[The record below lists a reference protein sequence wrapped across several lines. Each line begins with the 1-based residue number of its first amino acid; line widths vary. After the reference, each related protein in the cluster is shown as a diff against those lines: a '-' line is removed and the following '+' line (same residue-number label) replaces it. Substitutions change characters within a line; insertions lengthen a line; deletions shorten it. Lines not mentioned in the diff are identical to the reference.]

1 MSESNKRRSTGKKK
15 STNVELSAEEMAFA
29 KAIGSRV
36 RTEADLSSFSQ
47 QLKKI
52 WIEVALGAE
61 MEEHLG
67 YEPYS
72 KDGHGSENSRNGYS
86 RKTIKGDIGEVEIS
100 VPRDRNAEFEP
111 MLVKKGQSS
120 RRIWC

>member
-1 MSESNKRRSTGKKK
+1 MMSKSNKQRSTSKKK

-52 WIEVALGAE
+52 WIEAALGAE

-67 YEPYS
+67 YEPHS
-72 KDGHGSENSRNGYS
+72 K
-86 RKTIKGDIGEVEIS
+86 I
-100 VPRDRNAEFEP
+100 
-111 MLVKKGQSS
+111 
-120 RRIWC
+120 